1 MKLALPAFC
10 EPRSMVRTVL
20 PSASVIFRVA
30 DATEDGTTTVPL
42 RLLVVSTTALSPGAM
57 TERPTSD
64 DACKA
69 WDEL

>member
-1 MKLALPAFC
+1 
-10 EPRSMVRTVL
+10 MVRTVL
-20 PSASVIFRVA
+20 PSASVIFRLA
-30 DATEDGTTTVPL
+30 EATEVGMTTVPL

-64 DACKA
+64 EACKA